1 MKSWPEKNGLEM
13 YSAHNDGKSV
23 VAERFIR
30 TLKNK
35 IYKYMTS
42 ISRNAYID
50 KLNVICDLKGEKIVG
65 MFYKKELQKPNQKE
79 FRAEK
84 VIKKKSINYMLNGKA
99 TIVLL
104 TVGLI
109 KMTLYK

>member
-1 MKSWPEKNGLEM
+1 M
-13 YSAHNDGKSV
+13 H
-23 VAERFIR
+23 
-30 TLKNK
+30 
-35 IYKYMTS
+35 
-42 ISRNAYID
+42 ID
-50 KLNVICDLKGEKIVG
+50 KLNVICDLKGEKIFG
-65 MFYKKELQKPNQKE
+65 MFYKKKLQKPNQKQ
-79 FRAEK
+79 FRVEK